1 MLSRITLIV
10 KLLSFIFFFSQNI
23 FANTEI
29 STKDFNGQIDD
40 NIESY
45 HYDHKTTSL
54 YYLNSS
60 LKLNIIDFKSNKV
73 SSIQLSTTKDFLSKI
88 PIGWVPNVAL
98 NANKELV
105 DSQFT
110 RQIHQ
115 KISDL
120 IITMSNNILFLVD
133 NGGGMVLKIDLNNY
147 EIDRDDNSFTSMNKF
162 GGNIF
167 TLNEDIY
174 HFGGYGLYK
183 TNSTL
188 LKYNQKYKTWDE
200 VVVIDKFPINEGLT
214 NARSLI
220 WEDKLFLIGG
230 NSTENQVETK
240 NNQFLSYDFNKKSWK
255 SHGTLNFDMNENIV
269 SSVNNYFIIYDS
281 DLDVLKVLNVDLF
294 KIDTY
299 NINTDME
306 FENGMNVRSIIF
318 NCSHLYTGSIQQQ
331 QQQQQQQ
338 QGKLVDLK
346 FTPIEEVSIN
356 YFVGNNKT
364 YQASVFKSHKFFNFV
379 DLKSKENL
387 VLFKERKSR
396 NEFIIPLILV
406 LAILI
411 LNTFYKNYNRG
422 KIIIKQKTYSF
433 EDGVLYF
440 KTTQISLDENSR
452 LVLELLSINEEV
464 SSNDIVALLVNK
476 GMSMDYASKIKNKT
490 IERLNEK
497 FEFITGLEQK
507 FIQTL
512 KSREDKRIQII
523 RLIKQ

>member
-10 KLLSFIFFFSQNI
+10 KLFSFIFFFSQNI
-23 FANTEI
+23 FANIEI
-29 STKDFNGQIDD
+29 YTKDFNGQIDD
-40 NIESY
+40 NISSY

-73 SSIQLSTTKDFLSKI
+73 NIIQLSTTKGFLSKI
-88 PIGWVPNVAL
+88 PINWVPNVAL
-98 NANKELV
+98 NAKKELV

-110 RQIHQ
+110 TQIHQ
-115 KISDL
+115 QISNL
-120 IITMSNNILFLVD
+120 IITMSDNELFLID
-133 NGGGMVLKIDLNNY
+133 NGGGLVLKIDLNNY

-183 TNSTL
+183 SNSTL
-188 LKYNQKYKTWDE
+188 LKYNRKYKTWDE
-200 VVVIDKFPINEGLT
+200 IVVIDKFPINAGIS

-220 WEDKLFLIGG
+220 WENKLFLIGG
-230 NSTENQVETK
+230 NSTENQDETE
-240 NNQFLSYDFNKKSWK
+240 NNQLISYDFNNKSWK
-255 SHGTLNFDMNENIV
+255 SHGILDFDINVNTV
-269 SSVNNYFIIYDS
+269 SSINNYFLIYDS
-281 DLDVLKVLNVDLF
+281 ELNKLKVLNIDLF
-294 KIDTY
+294 KVDTY
-299 NINTDME
+299 NINSEIE
-306 FENGMNVRSIIF
+306 FDNGNDVRALIF
-318 NCSHLYTGSIQQQ
+318 NCSHLYTRSKQL
-331 QQQQQQQ
+331 
-338 QGKLVDLK
+338 GKVSDLK
-346 FTPIEEVSIN
+346 SIPLKDISIN
-356 YFVGNNKT
+356 YFTGNTRT
-364 YQASVFKSHKFFNFV
+364 YQASVFKSYRFFDFV

-387 VLFKERKSR
+387 ILFKERKSR

-411 LNTFYKNYNRG
+411 INTFYRNYNRD
-422 KIIIKQKTYSF
+422 KKIIKQKTYSF
-433 EDGVLYF
+433 EDGVLRF

-452 LVLELLSINEEV
+452 LVLELLRINEEV
-464 SSNDIVALLVNK
+464 SSNDIVALLVEN

-497 FEFITGLEQK
+497 FEFITGLEEK

>member
-10 KLLSFIFFFSQNI
+10 KLFSFIFFFSQNI
-23 FANTEI
+23 FANIEI
-29 STKDFNGQIDD
+29 YTKDFNGQIDD
-40 NIESY
+40 NISSY

-73 SSIQLSTTKDFLSKI
+73 NIIQLSTTKGFLSKI
-88 PIGWVPNVAL
+88 PINWVPNVAL

-110 RQIHQ
+110 TQIHQ
-115 KISDL
+115 KISNL
-120 IITMSNNILFLVD
+120 IITMSDNELFLID
-133 NGGGMVLKIDLNNY
+133 NGGGLVLKIDLNNY

-183 TNSTL
+183 SNSTL
-188 LKYNQKYKTWDE
+188 LKYNRKYKTWDE
-200 VVVIDKFPINEGLT
+200 IVVIDKFPINAGIS

-220 WEDKLFLIGG
+220 WENKLFLIGG
-230 NSTENQVETK
+230 NSTENQDETQ
-240 NNQFLSYDFNKKSWK
+240 NNQLISYDFNNKSWK
-255 SHGTLNFDMNENIV
+255 SHGILDFDINVNTV
-269 SSVNNYFIIYDS
+269 SSVNNYFLIYDS
-281 DLDVLKVLNVDLF
+281 ELNKLKVLNIDLF
-294 KIDTY
+294 KVDTY
-299 NINTDME
+299 NINSEIE
-306 FENGMNVRSIIF
+306 FDNGKDVRALIF
-318 NCSHLYTGSIQQQ
+318 NCSHLYTRSKQL
-331 QQQQQQQ
+331 
-338 QGKLVDLK
+338 GKVSDLK
-346 FTPIEEVSIN
+346 STPLKDISIN
-356 YFVGNNKT
+356 YFTGNTRT
-364 YQASVFKSHKFFNFV
+364 YQASVFKSYRFFDFV

-387 VLFKERKSR
+387 ILFKERKSR

-411 LNTFYKNYNRG
+411 LNTFYRNYYRD
-422 KIIIKQKTYSF
+422 KKIIKQKTYSF
-433 EDGVLYF
+433 EDGVLHF

-464 SSNDIVALLVNK
+464 SSNDIVARLVEN

-497 FEFITGLEQK
+497 FEFITGLEEK

-512 KSREDKRIQII
+512 KSREDKRIQIVKLI
-523 RLIKQ
+523 RV